1 MRLRNEVKLP
11 SPEGPQRIFH
21 IVVSYNVKR
30 CIPSLIEG

>member
-21 IVVSYNVKR
+21 IVVSYNVNDAS
-30 CIPSLIEG
+30 PP